1 MIELLL
7 LELVSLNQLLTLL
20 LQAPVLGLYVWPR
33 RDRAQAEQA
42 GPLLVDRDFCLAG
55 RSHVWRLQ
63 ADQNERHARTWA
75 LKLLDDCSAYALR
88 ALAAPVPS
96 YLAHHN
102 PARPVPDPQLSRK
115 ITARLNELAEP
126 DTSRG
131 TLRHQL
137 TSHNMTC
144 ADLADAAILPETLIT
159 AWLDGTS
166 AISPAQLVRC
176 APALQMP
183 EDVLLACL
191 GGGRDRSDWPLP
203 QPAPDQITTST

>member
-1 MIELLL
+1 M
-7 LELVSLNQLLTLL
+7 
-20 LQAPVLGLYVWPR
+20 
-33 RDRAQAEQA
+33 
-42 GPLLVDRDFCLAG
+42 
-55 RSHVWRLQ
+55 
-63 ADQNERHARTWA
+63 
-75 LKLLDDCSAYALR
+75 
-88 ALAAPVPS
+88 
-96 YLAHHN
+96 
-102 PARPVPDPQLSRK
+102 PDPQLPRK

-126 DTSRG
+126 DTSRR

-166 AISPAQLVRC
+166 AISPTQLVRC

-191 GGGRDRSDWPLP
+191 GGGRDRSYWPLP